1 MPGPILSIAV
11 VIVVF
16 ILVIIGLIK
25 ANLFI
30 CPPNEVLIFSG
41 RRRQTA
47 DGRQVGYR
55 VIKGGRAF
63 RIPLLE
69 RVDRLDLR
77 TIPLEV
83 EITNAYSKGGIPLS
97 IQGIANVK
105 IAGDEPLL
113 GNAVE
118 RFLSK
123 PLDQIQEI
131 AKDTLEGNLRGVLA
145 TLTPEEVNEDRLK
158 FAQSL
163 IGEAD
168 IDLSKLGLM
177 LDTLKIQNVSDDV
190 GYLDAI
196 GRRKTAVVH
205 KEAEVAEA
213 ENKAE
218 SMVKSSESRRRGE
231 VAEAQAQLEIVDA
244 QNELRV
250 RKAERE
256 GESMAAEK
264 RAQQAARK
272 AEVQAEQE
280 VEQERLALQKKRLEN
295 EVIEP
300 ARADRESAELRAKGA
315 AANIL
320 QNGLAEIEVLKQ
332 KTEIWQA
339 TGGKS
344 KDLMLIQMLP
354 NIVEQIAGMAKEIQ
368 IDHLAVVDSGNG
380 NGGGLPGLV
389 NQIGGLAPAF
399 FESIKATTGVDLA
412 QTLTGGGSSKALP
425 EPVGS
430 AEPAG
435 STEQSS

>member
-1 MPGPILSIAV
+1 MEFILPIAV

-16 ILVIIGLIK
+16 ILVVIGIIK

-41 RRRQTA
+41 RKRTTG

-69 RVDRLDLR
+69 KVDKLDLR
-77 TIPLEV
+77 TIPSEV
-83 EITNAYSKGGIPLS
+83 TISNAYSRGGIPLS
-97 IQGIANVK
+97 IQGVANIKV
-105 IAGDEPLL
+105 AGDEPLL

-118 RFLSK
+118 RFLGK
-123 PLDQIQEI
+123 HLDEIQDI

-163 IGEAD
+163 IEEAD
-168 IDLSKLGLM
+168 ADLQKLGLV
-177 LDTLKIQNVSDDV
+177 LDTLKIQNVSDEV

-196 GRRKTAVVH
+196 GRRKTAMVL

-218 SMVKSSESRRRGE
+218 SQVKSSESRRRGE
-231 VAEAQAQLEIVDA
+231 VAEANAQLEIVDA

-250 RKAERE
+250 RRAERE
-256 GESMAAEK
+256 GEAMAAEK
-264 RAQQAARK
+264 RAQQNARK

-280 VEQERLALQKKRLEN
+280 VEQERLALQRKRLEN

-300 ARADRESAELRAKGA
+300 ARADRDSAELRAKGA

-320 QNGLAEIEVLKQ
+320 ENGLAEIEVLKQ
-332 KTEIWQA
+332 KVEIWQA
-339 TGGKS
+339 TGGQS
-344 KDLMLIQMLP
+344 KELMLIQQLP
-354 NIVEQIAGMAKEIQ
+354 NIVEQIVGMAKDIK
-368 IDHLAVVDSGNG
+368 IDHLALVDGGNG
-380 NGGGLPGLV
+380 GGGLPGMV
-389 NQIGGLAPAF
+389 NQIGGIAPAL

-412 QTLTGGGSSKALP
+412 AVLNNRGQALP
-425 EPVGS
+425 E
-430 AEPAG
+430 
-435 STEQSS
+435 TEQLPEQPAS

>member
-1 MPGPILSIAV
+1 METAILSIAA

-16 ILVIIGLIK
+16 ILAVIGIIK

-41 RRRQTA
+41 RGRQTA

-69 RVDRLDLR
+69 QVDRLDLR
-77 TIPLEV
+77 TIPIELA
-83 EITNAYSKGGIPLS
+83 ITNAYSKGGIPLS
-97 IQGIANVK
+97 IQGIANIK

-118 RFLSK
+118 RFLGK
-123 PLDQIQEI
+123 ALEEIQDI
-131 AKDTLEGNLRGVLA
+131 AKDNLEGNLRGVLA

-163 IGEAD
+163 VGEAD
-168 IDLSKLGLM
+168 VDLQKLGLV
-177 LDTLKIQNVSDDV
+177 LDTLKIQNVSDEV
-190 GYLDAI
+190 GYLEAI
-196 GRRKTAVVH
+196 GRRSTAAVL

-218 SMVKSSESRRRGE
+218 SQIKSSESRRRGE

-244 QNELRV
+244 ESELRV
-250 RKAERE
+250 RKAERQ
-256 GESMAAEK
+256 GEAMAAEK
-264 RAQQAARK
+264 RAEQIARK

-280 VEQERLALQKKRLEN
+280 VEQERLNLQKKRLEN
-295 EVIEP
+295 EVVEP
-300 ARADRESAELRAKGA
+300 ARADREATELRAKGA

-320 QNGLAEIEVLKQ
+320 ENGLAEIEVLKQ
-332 KTEIWQA
+332 KSEIWRIA
-339 TGGKS
+339 GANG

-354 NIVEQIAGMAKEIQ
+354 DIVEQIVGVAKDIK
-368 IDHLAVVDSGNG
+368 IDHLAVVDSGG
-380 NGGGLPGLV
+380 NGGGLS
-389 NQIGGLAPAF
+389 GLANQLSALAPSF

-412 QTLTGGGSSKALP
+412 ATLIAPKDEVQAVLPSDGESAQQTT
-425 EPVGS
+425 
-430 AEPAG
+430 
-435 STEQSS
+435 

>member
-1 MPGPILSIAV
+1 METAILSIAA

-16 ILVIIGLIK
+16 ILVVIGIIK

-41 RRRQTA
+41 RKRQTG

-55 VIKGGRAF
+55 VLKGGRAF

-69 RVDRLDLR
+69 QVDRMDLR
-77 TIPLEV
+77 TIPIEV
-83 EITNAYSKGGIPLS
+83 AITNAYSKGGIPLS

-118 RFLSK
+118 RFLGK
-123 PLDQIQEI
+123 ALGEIQEI
-131 AKDTLEGNLRGVLA
+131 AKDNLEGNLRGVLA

-163 IGEAD
+163 VGEAD
-168 IDLSKLGLM
+168 VDLQKLGLV
-177 LDTLKIQNVSDDV
+177 LDTLKIQNVSDEV
-190 GYLDAI
+190 GYLEAI
-196 GRRKTAVVH
+196 GRRSTAAVL

-218 SMVKSSESRRRGE
+218 SQEKSSESRRKGE

-250 RKAERE
+250 RKAERQ
-256 GESMAAEK
+256 GEAMAAEK
-264 RAQQAARK
+264 RAEQIARK

-280 VEQERLALQKKRLEN
+280 VEQERLNLQKKRLEN

-300 ARADRESAELRAKGA
+300 ARADRDAAELRAKGA

-320 QNGLAEIEVLKQ
+320 ENGLAEIEVLKQ
-332 KTEIWQA
+332 KSEIWKIA
-339 TGGKS
+339 GANG

-354 NIVEQIAGMAKEIQ
+354 NIVEQIVGMAKDIK

-380 NGGGLPGLV
+380 GGLSGLA
-389 NQIGGLAPAF
+389 NQISSLAPSL

-412 QTLTGGGSSKALP
+412 ATLIARKDEVQATLPSDGESAQQTA
-425 EPVGS
+425 
-430 AEPAG
+430 
-435 STEQSS
+435 